1 MVSVVLASAIA
12 IGTLMVVTV
21 IVTLMTGSI
30 LAAGVVVALI
40 AIAYTVLVYYG
51 FITVAVRGNEV
62 DISVWDVINAAST
75 PAPLPAM
82 PEPPA
87 APLRGKEVYYVGDN
101 RFNYDEAPAV
111 CAAYGGDLATQEQ
124 VESAFSSGAEWCGY
138 GWSAGGVALFPTQHA
153 TWELLQREVDVKKR
167 TSCGRPGV
175 NGGYFDP
182 ALKFGVNCYG
192 VKPDGSAIFPQPPP
206 GTDMKAFNDRVALFK
221 TQLKDF
227 FLAPFNRQTWA
238 IASPTMAGYGTQF
251 SQNIGGLAGSAGA
264 STTPL
269 PPTVSSGGSVGAPAA
284 SKSSA
289 NAPVGS
295 PAGTAAPTQDS
306 LQSVID
312 AQTEMWQEKITNGC
326 MRVGPKPPNF
336 SGNDGMPIDDTYAL
350 LNVLSG
356 PQCAVQRSHR
366 GFTEMEK
373 YMKSHPQTDPM
384 SQIMKPAL
392 KALLKFAPTT
402 PVAPTPAAPSV
413 LSTFLPQITPVA
425 GVEVPEYSSSTV
437 YRPGDMVAMGGLLY
451 KMVEG
456 AGSPGYAPN
465 RPGDRLWQKV

>member
-21 IVTLMTGSI
+21 IVTLMTDSI

-62 DISVWDVINAAST
+62 DISVWDVISAAT
-75 PAPLPAM
+75 PVPLPAV

-138 GWSAGGVALFPTQHA
+138 GWSAGGVALFPTQHS

-238 IASPTMAGYGTQF
+238 IASPTIAGYGTQF

-264 STTPL
+264 GTTPL
-269 PPTVSSGGSVGAPAA
+269 PPTVSTAPT
-284 SKSSA
+284 
-289 NAPVGS
+289 VGS
-295 PAGTAAPTQDS
+295 PALSTTTVNASPAQQAAAPVVT
-306 LQSVID
+306 
-312 AQTEMWQEKITNGC
+312 
-326 MRVGPKPPNF
+326 
-336 SGNDGMPIDDTYAL
+336 
-350 LNVLSG
+350 
-356 PQCAVQRSHR
+356 
-366 GFTEMEK
+366 
-373 YMKSHPQTDPM
+373 
-384 SQIMKPAL
+384 
-392 KALLKFAPTT
+392 
-402 PVAPTPAAPSV
+402 APS
-413 LSTFLPQITPVA
+413 SPA
-425 GVEVPEYSSSTV
+425 YSGSKV
-437 YRPGDMVAMGGLLY
+437 YRVGDMVSFSGSTY

-456 AGSPGYAPN
+456 AGAPGYAPD